1 VDTVASF
8 GANGVLGIGPFV
20 QDCGSGCAEEA
31 VPTTYYAC
39 TASGTCDA
47 TAVATTAQVQ
57 NPVPS
62 FTTDN
67 NGVIVQLPSVS
78 ASGEVTVSGS
88 LIFGVDT
95 ESNNASNA
103 SGTETMLTV
112 DDEDYLSIAYNG
124 HTFSQSFNDSS
135 IPVCT
140 QSGLSAFY
148 CPSSTLSLSA
158 TLTGSNGVT
167 ASVQFDVANT
177 ATLFSGSAQLAAFPD
192 LGGTFPGSTTSF
204 DMGLPF
210 YYGRRVATVIQGYT
224 STLGAGPY
232 FAF

>member
-1 VDTVASF
+1 
-8 GANGVLGIGPFV
+8 
-20 QDCGSGCAEEA
+20 
-31 VPTTYYAC
+31 
-39 TASGTCDA
+39 
-47 TAVATTAQVQ
+47 
-57 NPVPS
+57 
-62 FTTDN
+62 
-67 NGVIVQLPSVS
+67 
-78 ASGEVTVSGS
+78 
-88 LIFGVDT
+88 VDT

-124 HTFSQSFNDSS
+124 HTFSQSFIDSGSNGFYFNDSS